1 MKRLAVMPDM
11 TISEKAYIDDNG
23 KVCTKTWTVEVEYDG
38 VSCGTVVLED
48 LADLFL
54 LRDALT
60 NYISEHCL
68 VPPEYEPD
76 NDDEEDE

>member
-38 VSCGTVVLED
+38 LSCGTIVLED
-48 LADLFL
+48 VADLFL

-60 NYISEHCL
+60 DYISGNNL
-68 VPPEYEPD
+68 VKPMYEPETD
-76 NDDEEDE
+76 DDDE